1 MNLNKDA
8 KRNLTKQEHVAN
20 YIREFA
26 AIESAMEPFKD
37 QRRDLRES
45 YSELGHLD
53 KEEMRIAVK
62 AYRLLKSDTDMDQL
76 IEYFDKVKKTVG
88 VIRGV

>member
-1 MNLNKDA
+1 M
-8 KRNLTKQEHVAN
+8 
-20 YIREFA
+20 
-26 AIESAMEPFKD
+26 
-37 QRRDLRES
+37 RES